1 MITFHKRVNK
11 QFSDVYSVE
20 KTKRACLIMIKK
32 KKRSVN
38 TLRYS
43 YHVFSTVKRILHWTP
58 LKLDSCLPL
67 SRQNLSDSDDGSDDG
82 GDDVVGKN
90 LRVSPSFSCRVQH
103 AAARPQAARSCPR
116 CLLKNTCLFAF
127 HFGEEI
133 IPFFFFFYFQT
144 ERE

>member
-1 MITFHKRVNK
+1 
-11 QFSDVYSVE
+11 
-20 KTKRACLIMIKK
+20 MIKK
-32 KKRSVN
+32 KKSVSEYIILIP
-38 TLRYS
+38 LRY
-43 YHVFSTVKRILHWTP
+43 VIVIMCFSTVKRILHWTP

-133 IPFFFFFYFQT
+133 IPFFFFFFIFRQSESKQVVPSALRHT
-144 ERE
+144 LSSQSTAL